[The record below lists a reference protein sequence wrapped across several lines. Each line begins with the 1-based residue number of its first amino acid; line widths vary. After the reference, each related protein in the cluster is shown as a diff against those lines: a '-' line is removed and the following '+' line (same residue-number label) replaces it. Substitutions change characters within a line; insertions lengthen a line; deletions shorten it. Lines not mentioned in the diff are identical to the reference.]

1 MDAAALLE
9 TLRISM
15 TGEIGDAEEVAVAYS
30 GGLDSSIIAALAS
43 ERAKVS
49 CQTWAVEG
57 SFDAANVVSRAKEE
71 RLSVHL
77 NLVGPARLKD
87 AVASAATALETRCP
101 IQLAY
106 TIPLVLVLME
116 SAEKVVLAGN
126 GADELFGGYSK
137 YSSVDNP
144 ESRMLFDFE
153 KTQREANHL
162 RSWADTRGKRLS
174 LPFTSS
180 EIIRLSRDIPLSRKI
195 SGSERKIVLRD
206 VAKLLDLPSYNRPK
220 KAAQYSSG
228 VLRLMQRM
236 AKQEGLSLADWT
248 AERTDEKRR
257 KLL

>member
-87 AVASAATALETRCP
+87 AVASAATALETRSP

-206 VAKLLDLPSYNRPK
+206 VAKLLGLPSYNRPK